1 MSRMS
6 EFAMLADDLAAA
18 QYPNAPGYKTGTTSK
33 AAAKAIRSRAH
44 TISERILEV
53 LACHPTGLTADDA
66 AQIIGVSIL
75 ACRPRFSELLEQG
88 KIKQTDKRG
97 MNASGMKA
105 HIWVL
110 K

>member
-1 MSRMS
+1 MGRMG

-18 QYPNAPGYKTGTTSK
+18 QYPKAPGYKEPTTSRM
-33 AAAKAIRSRAH
+33 AAKAIRSRTH
-44 TISERILEV
+44 TISDQIIGV
-53 LACHPTGLTADDA
+53 LACHPNGLTADDA

-75 ACRPRFSELLEQG
+75 ACRPRFSELLAQG

>member
-1 MSRMS
+1 MGRMS

-44 TISERILEV
+44 TISDQILGV
-53 LACHPTGLTADDA
+53 LACHPNGLTADDA
-66 AQIIGVSIL
+66 AEIIGVSIL
-75 ACRPRFSELLEQG
+75 ACRPRFSELLAKG
-88 KIKQTDKRG
+88 KIRQTERHGK
-97 MNASGMKA
+97 NASGMKA
-105 HIWVL
+105 HVWVL